1 MRNNDYSKF
10 EIHGSPNFEVSY
22 LVLADRDDPVI
33 HKLGRPI
40 EEVKSEDNPLKKGKI
55 TLS

>member
-10 EIHGSPNFEVSY
+10 EIHCSPNFEVSY

-33 HKLGRPI
+33 HKLARPV
-40 EEVKSEDNPLKKGKI
+40 EEVRGENNPLKKGKI